1 MSPLVTSKGSLIKD
15 LFLSFLLFVSI
26 NAHAQQ
32 DWELSKNKNGIKV
45 YTRKTDSSDFKAV
58 RVDAVLTGT
67 TERLID
73 ILMGIEK
80 NIKWVYHTKTLRL
93 IKRYNETELI
103 YYAETSLPW
112 PMKNRDQAIRIK
124 VFPDSANR
132 KVKITTVGEPGAIP
146 ATKGIVRV
154 PYFLGIWDVR
164 ALNNHEISIQY
175 YLNVDPG
182 GSIPAWISNMF
193 VAKGPY
199 ETFINLSNLLK
210 K

>member
-1 MSPLVTSKGSLIKD
+1 M
-15 LFLSFLLFVSI
+15 SI

-58 RVDAVLTGT
+58 KVDAVLTGT
-67 TERLID
+67 PERLID

-154 PYFLGIWDVR
+154 PYFLGIWDVQ